1 MSDRRLRLA
10 IGALA
15 LAGAAIAAYLSY
27 TRISDVSIICPTSG
41 CATVQRSSYS
51 ELGGVPN
58 AYLGVLAYLAI
69 FATAVSVRPLLVRA
83 GAMLAL
89 GAVGYAMYLFIV
101 QLAVIDA
108 VCTWC
113 VASDVVALML
123 AIAAVLRLRRFGA
136 ANPV

>member
-1 MSDRRLRLA
+1 V
-10 IGALA
+10 ALA

-58 AYLGVLAYLAI
+58 AYLGVLAYIAI
-69 FATAVSVRPLLVRA
+69 FATAVSVRPLLIRA

-123 AIAAVLRLRRFGA
+123 AIAAVLRLHRFGS